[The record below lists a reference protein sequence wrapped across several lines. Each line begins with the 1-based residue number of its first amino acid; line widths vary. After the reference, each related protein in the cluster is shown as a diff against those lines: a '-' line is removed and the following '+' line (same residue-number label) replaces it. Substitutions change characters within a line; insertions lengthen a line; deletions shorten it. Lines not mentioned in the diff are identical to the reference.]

1 MRHDVSLKTQT
12 FRGGCTLSQNQV
24 NNGLLS
30 GGAHFLNSQ
39 PVSMSP
45 MTKRFLEQYP
55 GMESRVKLRNYSSPE
70 SKEIWDVDWE
80 SSREEILLRWS
91 LLVRGL
97 MKVTH
102 PTVQEVAQE
111 AAEEVAQSKKRT
123 IWTAESSK
131 PESMLSTMNKKKLR
145 LEGWRDC
152 KRDDHF

>member
-1 MRHDVSLKTQT
+1 
-12 FRGGCTLSQNQV
+12 
-24 NNGLLS
+24 
-30 GGAHFLNSQ
+30 
-39 PVSMSP
+39 MSP

-91 LLVRGL
+91 LLARGL
-97 MKVTH
+97 LKMYGPFIPKLTY

>member
-1 MRHDVSLKTQT
+1 
-12 FRGGCTLSQNQV
+12 
-24 NNGLLS
+24 
-30 GGAHFLNSQ
+30 
-39 PVSMSP
+39 
-45 MTKRFLEQYP
+45 MTKRFFDMYP

-70 SKEIWDVDWE
+70 SKEIWDVGWE

-91 LLVRGL
+91 LLARGL
-97 MKVTH
+97 LKVIH
-102 PTVQEVAQE
+102 PTVQ
-111 AAEEVAQSKKRT
+111 EVAQSKKRT

>member
-1 MRHDVSLKTQT
+1 
-12 FRGGCTLSQNQV
+12 
-24 NNGLLS
+24 
-30 GGAHFLNSQ
+30 
-39 PVSMSP
+39 

-70 SKEIWDVDWE
+70 SKEIWNVDWE

-91 LLVRGL
+91 LLARGL

-102 PTVQEVAQE
+102 PNVQEVARE

-123 IWTAESSK
+123 IWTTDSSK
-131 PESMLSTMNKKKLR
+131 PKSMLSMMNKKKLR

>member
-1 MRHDVSLKTQT
+1 
-12 FRGGCTLSQNQV
+12 
-24 NNGLLS
+24 
-30 GGAHFLNSQ
+30 
-39 PVSMSP
+39 MSP
-45 MTKRFLEQYP
+45 MTKRFFDMYP
-55 GMESRVKLRNYSSPE
+55 GMESRVKMRGAYYIEPDP
-70 SKEIWDVDWE
+70 KEMWEVDWE

-91 LLVRGL
+91 LLARGL
-97 MKVTH
+97 LKVTH
-102 PTVQEVAQE
+102 PTVQEVARE

>member
-1 MRHDVSLKTQT
+1 
-12 FRGGCTLSQNQV
+12 
-24 NNGLLS
+24 
-30 GGAHFLNSQ
+30 
-39 PVSMSP
+39 
-45 MTKRFLEQYP
+45 
-55 GMESRVKLRNYSSPE
+55 MESRVKLRNYSSPE
-70 SKEIWDVDWE
+70 SKEVWDVDWK

-123 IWTAESSK
+123 IWTTDSTNPKSK
-131 PESMLSTMNKKKLR
+131 MDKKMN
-145 LEGWRDC
+145 GWRNC

>member
-1 MRHDVSLKTQT
+1 
-12 FRGGCTLSQNQV
+12 
-24 NNGLLS
+24 
-30 GGAHFLNSQ
+30 
-39 PVSMSP
+39 MSP

-91 LLVRGL
+91 LLARGL
-97 MKVTH
+97 LKMYGPFIPKLTY

-123 IWTAESSK
+123 SNDW
-131 PESMLSTMNKKKLR
+131 
-145 LEGWRDC
+145 
-152 KRDDHF
+152 F

>member
-1 MRHDVSLKTQT
+1 MD
-12 FRGGCTLSQNQV
+12 
-24 NNGLLS
+24 
-30 GGAHFLNSQ
+30 
-39 PVSMSP
+39 
-45 MTKRFLEQYP
+45 
-55 GMESRVKLRNYSSPE
+55 SRVKMRGAYYIEPDP
-70 SKEIWDVDWE
+70 KEMWEVDWE

-91 LLVRGL
+91 LLARGL
-97 MKVTH
+97 LKMYGPFIPKLTY
-102 PTVQEVAQE
+102 PTVQEVARE